1 MLSERLAALDAAP
14 FPRGAGDLEGMDD
27 AVVELADLDGA
38 LVGIAQ
44 TYVSRGKTKFYRI
57 MISRTIAK
65 TILEPR
71 PDPVDDRALE
81 PYRRYWN
88 LVVGLAETL
97 SSSGLIRLDW
107 IEEPSPT

>member
-44 TYVSRGKTKFYRI
+44 
-57 MISRTIAK
+57 

-107 IEEPSPT
+107 IEEPSST